1 VARGVERGQT
11 LDELKKAITPPALT
25 SLQTGD
31 TRRRV
36 ERELGTLFPPLEKPA
51 AMLDGSVTSNVQEV
65 FAYFTERKGKR
76 EMPVH

>member
-11 LDELKKAITPPALT
+11 LDELKKAITPPALI
-25 SLQTGD
+25 SLQAGD

-36 ERELGTLFPPLEKPA
+36 ERELEATFPVLEKPA

-65 FAYFTERKGKR
+65 FTYFRERKGKR
-76 EMPVH
+76 EMPLG